1 MLTGSRAGHAATAMF
16 LSDKTMHRQKRGL
29 KAIFARFPT
38 AANSNR
44 GGSSDGYGIK
54 VPMA

>member
-1 MLTGSRAGHAATAMF
+1 MLTGSRAGHAANAMF

-38 AANSNR
+38 AANTVSTEIDHR
-44 GGSSDGYGIK
+44 IA
-54 VPMA
+54 PT

>member
-1 MLTGSRAGHAATAMF
+1 MLTGSRAGHAANAMF